1 MKRMKK
7 AKERVIY
14 DNYDLSEM
22 FDEQKKFMEDD
33 YGEEV
38 SDDEVWEAIYD
49 IDRMTFEEE
58 FDALERFFFG
68 TDDDRPT
75 FILFGNVGRW
85 NGVSSG
91 FNVFNGE
98 DFEKTYFD
106 AIKDCDFVKIWDE
119 NGHLYIEC
127 SHHDGTNN
135 YEIKQLT
142 ERGKAYLE
150 NWENSWNDKRS
161 AAYVLDKLVKR
172 YSVLPRYAE
181 KKWGSKRV
189 EWEAEK

>member
-1 MKRMKK
+1 MKK
-7 AKERVIY
+7 AKERIIY

-22 FDEQKKFMEDD
+22 FDEQKKFMEEDS
-33 YGEEV
+33 GEDV

-75 FILFGNVGRW
+75 FILFGNVERW

-91 FNVFNGE
+91 FNAFKGE
-98 DFEKTYFD
+98 DFKKTFFD

-142 ERGKAYLE
+142 ERGVAYLE
-150 NWENSWNDKRS
+150 NWEDSWNDERDN
-161 AAYVLDKLVKR
+161 AYVLDKLVRR

-181 KKWGSKRV
+181 KEWGSKRV